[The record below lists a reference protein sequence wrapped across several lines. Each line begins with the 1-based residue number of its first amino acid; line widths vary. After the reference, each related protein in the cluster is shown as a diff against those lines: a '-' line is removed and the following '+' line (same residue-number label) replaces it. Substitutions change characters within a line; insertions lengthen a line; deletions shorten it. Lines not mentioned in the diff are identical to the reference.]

1 MLEHQVAEYTDWCV
15 HSKAEEHGKGEG
27 YAKAPHISLLQPSI
41 NWDGRHMA
49 LSERR
54 KSGE

>member
-1 MLEHQVAEYTDWCV
+1 MLEHQVAKYTDWCV

-49 LSERR
+49 LSEIR
-54 KSGE
+54 KGGE